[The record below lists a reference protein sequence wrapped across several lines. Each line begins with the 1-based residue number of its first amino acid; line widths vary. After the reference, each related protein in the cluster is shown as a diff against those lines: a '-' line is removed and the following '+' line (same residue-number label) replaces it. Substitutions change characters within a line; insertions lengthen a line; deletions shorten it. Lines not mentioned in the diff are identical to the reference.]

1 MSEHVDKQQVMD
13 ALRTVMDPELGM
25 DLVTLKMV
33 RDVDIQD
40 GVVRVTV
47 TLTTPACPL
56 KSTIEDDIKAA
67 VGQLPGVRDVEVNF
81 DADVATDKRIF
92 GRLSLDVRN
101 IIAVASGKGG
111 VGKTTVAVNLA
122 VALAQEGARV
132 GILDADIYGPNVPL
146 MLGLQGKRIAVRN
159 GKMVPPEAYGVYA
172 ISIGFLVPPDTALIW
187 RGPLLHSSI
196 RQLFNDVDWPPLD
209 YMIVDL
215 PPGTGDAHLSL
226 AQSVPVTGGIIVT
239 TPQNVALMDARR
251 GLVAFRE
258 LNVPVLGII
267 ENMAGEIFGVGGGE
281 AAARELKVPFL
292 GRVPLDP
299 TVREGSD
306 SGVPV
311 VVSHPDSPTAQAF
324 RELARKVAA
333 SVSVL
338 NFQPS
343 VELKVI

>member
-1 MSEHVDKQQVMD
+1 MSAVNKEHVMD
-13 ALRTVMDPELGM
+13 ALRTVIDPELGM

-33 RDVDIQD
+33 RDVTIEN
-40 GVVRVTV
+40 GTVNVNV

-56 KSTIEDDIKAA
+56 KSTLEEDIRMA
-67 VGQLPGVRDVEVNF
+67 VARVPGVKEVQVTF

-132 GILDADIYGPNVPL
+132 GILDADIYGPNVPP
-146 MLGLQGKRIAVRN
+146 MLGLQGQRIAVRN
-159 GKMVPPEAYGVYA
+159 GKMIPPKAYGVYA

-196 RQLFNDVDWPPLD
+196 RQLFNDVDWPSLD

-226 AQSVPVTGGIIVT
+226 AQSVPVTGGLIVT
-239 TPQNVALMDARR
+239 TPQQVALMDARR
-251 GLVAFRE
+251 GLVAFQQ

-267 ENMAGEIFGVGGGE
+267 ENMAGDVFGVGGGE
-281 AAARELKVPFL
+281 AAAKELNVPFL
-292 GRVPLDP
+292 GRIPLDP
-299 TVREGSD
+299 AVREGGD
-306 SGVPV
+306 MGKPIVI
-311 VVSHPDSPTAQAF
+311 SHPDSATAQAF

-333 SVSVL
+333 SISVL

>member
-1 MSEHVDKQQVMD
+1 MSEVTKEQVMN

-33 RDVDIQD
+33 REVNIDNGIVTVD
-40 GVVRVTV
+40 V

-56 KSTIEDDIKAA
+56 KSTIEDDIRTAVAA
-67 VGQLPGVRDVEVNF
+67 LEGVKDVQVQF

-122 VALAQEGARV
+122 VALSQEGARV

-146 MLGLQGKRIAVRN
+146 MLGLQGQRIGVRN
-159 GKMVPPEAYGVYA
+159 GKMIPPQAYGVYA

-196 RQLFNDVDWPPLD
+196 RQLFNDVDWPSLD

-239 TPQNVALMDARR
+239 TPQQVALMDARR
-251 GLVAFRE
+251 GLVAFQQ

-267 ENMAGEIFGVGGGE
+267 ENMAGEVFGVGGGE
-281 AAARELKVPFL
+281 AAARELNVPFL

-299 TVREGSD
+299 EVREGSD
-306 SGVPV
+306 SGTPI
-311 VVSHPDSPTAQAF
+311 VVSHPDSPAAQAF
-324 RELARKVAA
+324 RELARKIAA
-333 SVSVL
+333 SISVL

-343 VELKVI
+343 VELKVV